1 MPEQFP
7 RTMVGGV
14 SMPRMI
20 IGTNW
25 FLGWSHTS
33 LAKDRF
39 IKSYQTAKN
48 VADILTVFFEH
59 GIDAI
64 MGLPN
69 PLLREAIDIA
79 QDRTGRKAILILT
92 PHFSYLPNPP
102 AELDPQR
109 VFEECKAQGATFC
122 FPHQCITDAILDRM
136 HRTIRGMD
144 RYSKMIRD
152 LGMIPGLST
161 HLPETVV
168 IGDESGADVEA
179 YIQIY
184 NAAGFMMSLE
194 ADWVMR
200 IIQEAKKPIMTI
212 KPLAAGR
219 LLPVVG
225 LAFVWNTI
233 REIDMVT
240 VGTTTPDE
248 ARELIQLSF
257 DFLNRR
263 IPEYEL
269 QHTRSKNS
277 LKKQP

>member
-277 LKKQP
+277 LKTLQ